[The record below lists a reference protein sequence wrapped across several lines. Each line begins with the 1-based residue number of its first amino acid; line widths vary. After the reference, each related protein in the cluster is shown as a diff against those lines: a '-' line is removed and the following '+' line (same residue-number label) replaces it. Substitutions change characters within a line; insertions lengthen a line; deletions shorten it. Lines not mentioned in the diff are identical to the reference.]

1 MIFAFYGT
9 PQAVALAINLGYLI
23 YRVHLYQENKWR
35 VDPAKVTSSPSS
47 PPPDT
52 NVASISC
59 LASASRHALRA
70 MLLPYSQL

>member
-1 MIFAFYGT
+1 LAVLFIQIWMIFAFYGT

-47 PPPDT
+47 PPT
-52 NVASISC
+52 
-59 LASASRHALRA
+59 
-70 MLLPYSQL
+70 